1 MPGKKRITASART
14 WNMASNLPTK
24 IGKYDVID
32 VIGRGGMGV
41 VYKANDPH
49 LDRTVAIKMIT
60 SGFSEN
66 PALLKRFFVEA
77 KSLASLV
84 HPNIVTVYDLGD
96 FNGNPYLVMQ
106 YLEGEDLESA
116 LAARRQLS
124 LLDKTNII
132 IQVCEG
138 LSYAHQRNVI
148 HRDIKPA
155 NIMLCQ
161 DSGIKIF
168 DFGIAKMGDQNVTK
182 TASQIMGTL
191 YYMSPEQVNGQP
203 SDGRTDLFSTGV
215 VLYQLVTN
223 RLPFQGQSTTNT
235 LLKITMEP
243 PPPLKD
249 FVPVYPPEL
258 EAIVLRALTK
268 DRERRYQSADEM
280 AFDLRQMQGHLK
292 QELIDHNMEE
302 VAVLM
307 NCADLCKAKDRL
319 IQVLKIDQQN
329 TKANQLLREVLGQ
342 IQRQEVNAQVT
353 KLRERAEEALAQNQY
368 PSAQECLD
376 RALSLDKNNT
386 ELQGLR
392 EQVRQAAE
400 RAERLQQ
407 ALKTAEADHS
417 EGLLDTAKEAV
428 EKALELAP
436 DDAQAKALHRLIH
449 RDWEE
454 RSRQRQME
462 NFLGKAR
469 DEISARRFT
478 VALEVLKEA
487 QAIDPDAPQV
497 QALLESA
504 TAGQEQERRRRELE
518 ALTREVEEALS
529 RDDYRAACT
538 KASEGLSRF
547 PGERTLLR
555 LQVLA
560 EKQRQA
566 EERKKFVDEQLAM
579 ARQLLHEKRNE
590 ELLKTLEGT
599 LAEIGPEP
607 RLQSLLSIVRENVER
622 ERREKRKADCLRKA
636 GESVQRHAYDEAL
649 QILEG
654 ATKDLGDDADISEYI
669 EKVRAERAQLVQGT
683 IRRAQQQSSLDL
695 RYQILEEAL
704 GRTPNEAELKEQF
717 ESVQR
722 LGKLIASIAS
732 EARSLEEA
740 QKYDEAVVKW
750 ETLRGT
756 YRHYPD
762 LEKNLERVKRLRDLA
777 QVDERSG
784 WLRKIESAMGAS
796 DYVNA
801 SVLVAQAEQ
810 EFPWDADLMELKERV
825 EEALKLRVKAQ
836 KGLAE
841 GQKLLASQKWEEGAN
856 AIVRACRS
864 AAQDR
869 MIQERGVNELVQA
882 AKNAGEKNARAAE
895 ILLGRLAELQP
906 SAVRAELGSKVG
918 ELKKEES
925 AAEAKYPDE
934 PRLLQERDEIQT
946 QARKVEDEQGRERE
960 RAAESGAAH
969 DKPGEPLETEL
980 FDPESPFAQAR
991 IGTDA
996 PAARESLSA
1005 PLPEISTVTTP
1016 PAVAP
1021 EPVKTDAPAIHAV
1034 PSETELMAAGGTLAE
1049 DETMLEVIEKE
1060 LAVYVGPMARIMVK
1074 RAAAKTT
1081 DTDELY
1087 GMLAKSLERDKDRAA
1102 FMARKTELMKSR
1114 LKVAVPQ
1121 PQPAEPLTSAV
1132 NPVSALGITP
1142 EAVDHAARMLA
1153 AHVGPISGVLAK
1165 KAARKAD
1172 SLQSLYR
1179 LLSEHVQNSK
1189 ERRQFLRDAGF
1200 PET

>member
-1 MPGKKRITASART
+1 
-14 WNMASNLPTK
+14 MASNLPAK

-280 AFDLRQMQGHLK
+280 AFELRQMQGHLK

-307 NCADLCKAKDRL
+307 KRADLCKAKDRL

-417 EGLLDTAKEAV
+417 EGLFDTAKEAV

-449 RDWEE
+449 RDREE
-454 RSRQRQME
+454 RSRQKQME

-478 VALEVLKEA
+478 AALEVLKEA
-487 QAIDPDAPQV
+487 QALDPDTPQV

-529 RDDYRAACT
+529 RDDYRAACA
-538 KASEGLSRF
+538 KANEGLSRF

-560 EKQRQA
+560 
-566 EERKKFVDEQLAM
+566 
-579 ARQLLHEKRNE
+579 
-590 ELLKTLEGT
+590 
-599 LAEIGPEP
+599 
-607 RLQSLLSIVRENVER
+607 
-622 ERREKRKADCLRKA
+622 
-636 GESVQRHAYDEAL
+636 
-649 QILEG
+649 
-654 ATKDLGDDADISEYI
+654 
-669 EKVRAERAQLVQGT
+669 
-683 IRRAQQQSSLDL
+683 
-695 RYQILEEAL
+695 
-704 GRTPNEAELKEQF
+704 
-717 ESVQR
+717 
-722 LGKLIASIAS
+722 
-732 EARSLEEA
+732 
-740 QKYDEAVVKW
+740 
-750 ETLRGT
+750 
-756 YRHYPD
+756 
-762 LEKNLERVKRLRDLA
+762 
-777 QVDERSG
+777 
-784 WLRKIESAMGAS
+784 
-796 DYVNA
+796 
-801 SVLVAQAEQ
+801 
-810 EFPWDADLMELKERV
+810 
-825 EEALKLRVKAQ
+825 
-836 KGLAE
+836 
-841 GQKLLASQKWEEGAN
+841 
-856 AIVRACRS
+856 
-864 AAQDR
+864 
-869 MIQERGVNELVQA
+869 
-882 AKNAGEKNARAAE
+882 
-895 ILLGRLAELQP
+895 
-906 SAVRAELGSKVG
+906 
-918 ELKKEES
+918 
-925 AAEAKYPDE
+925 
-934 PRLLQERDEIQT
+934 
-946 QARKVEDEQGRERE
+946 
-960 RAAESGAAH
+960 
-969 DKPGEPLETEL
+969 
-980 FDPESPFAQAR
+980 
-991 IGTDA
+991 
-996 PAARESLSA
+996 
-1005 PLPEISTVTTP
+1005 
-1016 PAVAP
+1016 
-1021 EPVKTDAPAIHAV
+1021 
-1034 PSETELMAAGGTLAE
+1034 
-1049 DETMLEVIEKE
+1049 
-1060 LAVYVGPMARIMVK
+1060 
-1074 RAAAKTT
+1074 
-1081 DTDELY
+1081 
-1087 GMLAKSLERDKDRAA
+1087 
-1102 FMARKTELMKSR
+1102 
-1114 LKVAVPQ
+1114 
-1121 PQPAEPLTSAV
+1121 
-1132 NPVSALGITP
+1132 
-1142 EAVDHAARMLA
+1142 
-1153 AHVGPISGVLAK
+1153 
-1165 KAARKAD
+1165 
-1172 SLQSLYR
+1172 
-1179 LLSEHVQNSK
+1179 
-1189 ERRQFLRDAGF
+1189 
-1200 PET
+1200 

>member
-1 MPGKKRITASART
+1 M
-14 WNMASNLPTK
+14 
-24 IGKYDVID
+24 
-32 VIGRGGMGV
+32 
-41 VYKANDPH
+41 
-49 LDRTVAIKMIT
+49 
-60 SGFSEN
+60 
-66 PALLKRFFVEA
+66 
-77 KSLASLV
+77 
-84 HPNIVTVYDLGD
+84 
-96 FNGNPYLVMQ
+96 
-106 YLEGEDLESA
+106 
-116 LAARRQLS
+116 
-124 LLDKTNII
+124 
-132 IQVCEG
+132 
-138 LSYAHQRNVI
+138 
-148 HRDIKPA
+148 
-155 NIMLCQ
+155 
-161 DSGIKIF
+161 
-168 DFGIAKMGDQNVTK
+168 
-182 TASQIMGTL
+182 
-191 YYMSPEQVNGQP
+191 
-203 SDGRTDLFSTGV
+203 
-215 VLYQLVTN
+215 
-223 RLPFQGQSTTNT
+223 
-235 LLKITMEP
+235 
-243 PPPLKD
+243 
-249 FVPVYPPEL
+249 
-258 EAIVLRALTK
+258 
-268 DRERRYQSADEM
+268 
-280 AFDLRQMQGHLK
+280 
-292 QELIDHNMEE
+292 
-302 VAVLM
+302 
-307 NCADLCKAKDRL
+307 
-319 IQVLKIDQQN
+319 
-329 TKANQLLREVLGQ
+329 
-342 IQRQEVNAQVT
+342 
-353 KLRERAEEALAQNQY
+353 
-368 PSAQECLD
+368 
-376 RALSLDKNNT
+376 
-386 ELQGLR
+386 
-392 EQVRQAAE
+392 
-400 RAERLQQ
+400 
-407 ALKTAEADHS
+407 
-417 EGLLDTAKEAV
+417 
-428 EKALELAP
+428 
-436 DDAQAKALHRLIH
+436 
-449 RDWEE
+449 
-454 RSRQRQME
+454 
-462 NFLGKAR
+462 
-469 DEISARRFT
+469 
-478 VALEVLKEA
+478 
-487 QAIDPDAPQV
+487 
-497 QALLESA
+497 
-504 TAGQEQERRRRELE
+504 E

-529 RDDYRAACT
+529 RDDYRAAC
-538 KASEGLSRF
+538 AEANEGLSRF

-607 RLQSLLSIVRENVER
+607 RVQSLLSIVRENVER

-649 QILEG
+649 QMLEG
-654 ATKDLGDDADISEYI
+654 AAKDLGDDADIREYI

-695 RYQILEEAL
+695 RYLILEEAL
-704 GRTPNEAELKEQF
+704 GRTPNETELKEQF

-777 QVDERSG
+777 QVDERSC
-784 WLRKIESAMGAS
+784 WLAKIEKAMSAS

-801 SVLVAQAEQ
+801 STLVAEAEQ

-869 MIQERGVNELVQA
+869 TIQERGVNELVQA
-882 AKNAGEKNARAAE
+882 AKSAGEKNARAAE
-895 ILLGRLAELQP
+895 ILLARLSELQP
-906 SAVRAELGSKVG
+906 SAVPAELGPKVG

-925 AAEAKYPDE
+925 VAEAKYPDE
-934 PRLLQERDEIQT
+934 PRLLQERDEIQK
-946 QARKVEDEQGRERE
+946 QARKVEDERVREQ
-960 RAAESGAAH
+960 AAESGAAH
-969 DKPGEPLETEL
+969 DKPGEQFETQL

-1005 PLPEISTVTTP
+1005 SPLPEISTVTP
-1016 PAVAP
+1016 PPPVAP
-1021 EPVKTDAPAIHAV
+1021 EPLKTNAPAIHAV
-1034 PSETELMAAGGTLAE
+1034 PSETEFMAVGGTLAE
-1049 DETMLEVIEKE
+1049 DETMLRVIEKE

-1114 LKVAVPQ
+1114 LKVPAPQ
-1121 PQPAEPLTSAV
+1121 PQPAGPLSSVV
-1132 NPVSALGITP
+1132 NPVSPLGITP
-1142 EAVDHAARMLA
+1142 EAIDHAARMLA

-1200 PET
+1200 PDV

>member
-1 MPGKKRITASART
+1 
-14 WNMASNLPTK
+14 MASNLPAK

-84 HPNIVTVYDLGD
+84 HPNIVTVYDLGN

-132 IQVCEG
+132 IQVCDG

-249 FVPVYPPEL
+249 FVSVYPPEL

-280 AFDLRQMQGHLK
+280 AFELRQMQGHLK

-307 NCADLCKAKDRL
+307 KGADLCKAKDRL

-342 IQRQEVNAQVT
+342 IQRQEVNAQIT

-386 ELQGLR
+386 ELQQLR

-478 VALEVLKEA
+478 AALEILKEA

-504 TAGQEQERRRRELE
+504 SAGQEQERRRRELE

-529 RDDYRAACT
+529 RDDYRAACA
-538 KASEGLSRF
+538 KANEGLSRF

-636 GESVQRHAYDEAL
+636 GELVQRHAYDEAL
-649 QILEG
+649 QMLKG
-654 ATKDLGDDADISEYI
+654 AAKDLGDDADIREYI

-784 WLRKIESAMGAS
+784 WLRKIETAMSAS

-801 SVLVAQAEQ
+801 STLVAQAEQ

-906 SAVRAELGSKVG
+906 SAVPAELGSKVG

-925 AAEAKYPDE
+925 VAEAKYPDE
-934 PRLLQERDEIQT
+934 PRLLQQRDEIQK
-946 QARKVEDEQGRERE
+946 QVRKVEDDQGRVLEQ
-960 RAAESGAAH
+960 AAESGAAH
-969 DKPGEPLETEL
+969 DEPGEPLETEL

-1005 PLPEISTVTTP
+1005 PLPEISTVTPP

-1021 EPVKTDAPAIHAV
+1021 EPVKTDAPAIHGV
-1034 PSETELMAAGGTLAE
+1034 PSETEFMAVGGTLAE
-1049 DETMLEVIEKE
+1049 DENMLGMIEKE

-1081 DTDELY
+1081 DRDELY

-1132 NPVSALGITP
+1132 NPASPLGITP

>member
-1 MPGKKRITASART
+1 
-14 WNMASNLPTK
+14 MASNLPAK

-106 YLEGEDLESA
+106 YLEGEDLEAA

-280 AFDLRQMQGHLK
+280 AFELRQMQGHLK

-307 NCADLCKAKDRL
+307 KCADLCKAKDRL

-342 IQRQEVNAQVT
+342 IQKQEMNAQVT

-386 ELQGLR
+386 ELQQLR

-417 EGLLDTAKEAV
+417 EGLFDTAKEAV

-454 RSRQRQME
+454 RSRQKQME
-462 NFLGKAR
+462 KFLGKAR

-478 VALEVLKEA
+478 AALEILKEA
-487 QAIDPDAPQV
+487 QALDPDTPQV

-529 RDDYRAACT
+529 RDDYRAACA
-538 KASEGLSRF
+538 KANEGLSRF

-649 QILEG
+649 QTLEG
-654 ATKDLGDDADISEYI
+654 AAKDLGDDADIREYI

-777 QVDERSG
+777 QVDERSC
-784 WLRKIESAMGAS
+784 WLAKIEKAMSAS

-801 SVLVAQAEQ
+801 STLVAQAEQ
-810 EFPWDADLMELKERV
+810 EFPWDADLMDLKERV

-869 MIQERGVNELVQA
+869 MIQERGVNELVEA
-882 AKNAGEKNARAAE
+882 AKSAGENNARAAE
-895 ILLGRLAELQP
+895 ILLGRLSELQP
-906 SAVRAELGSKVG
+906 SAVSAELGPKVG

-925 AAEAKYPDE
+925 VAEAKYPDE
-934 PRLLQERDEIQT
+934 PRLLQERYEIQK
-946 QARKVEDEQGRERE
+946 QARKVEDEQRRVREQ
-960 RAAESGAAH
+960 AAESGAAH
-969 DKPGEPLETEL
+969 DKPGEQLETRL
-980 FDPESPFAQAR
+980 FDPESPFAQGR

-1005 PLPEISTVTTP
+1005 PPPEISTVTPP

-1021 EPVKTDAPAIHAV
+1021 EPVKTNAPAIHAV
-1034 PSETELMAAGGTLAE
+1034 PSESEFMAVGGTLAE
-1049 DETMLEVIEKE
+1049 DETMLGVIEKE

-1074 RAAAKTT
+1074 RAAVKTT

-1102 FMARKTELMKSR
+1102 FMARKTELMKNR

-1121 PQPAEPLTSAV
+1121 PQPAGPLSSTV
-1132 NPVSALGITP
+1132 NPVSPLGITP
-1142 EAVDHAARMLA
+1142 EAIDHAARMLA